1 VGRMK
6 KELEMKTRQQIGKV
20 VAKRY
25 QRATKREIVLLQGKL
40 YNMAIKK
47 LFIIEQRSLKLNLL
61 LNRNINAAT
70 GLKVVLSTLNNALPL

>member
-1 VGRMK
+1 MK

>member
-1 VGRMK
+1 
-6 KELEMKTRQQIGKV
+6 V

-47 LFIIEQRSLKLNLL
+47 PLYNRTKELK
-61 LNRNINAAT
+61 T
-70 GLKVVLSTLNNALPL
+70 EPTFK

>member
-1 VGRMK
+1 ME